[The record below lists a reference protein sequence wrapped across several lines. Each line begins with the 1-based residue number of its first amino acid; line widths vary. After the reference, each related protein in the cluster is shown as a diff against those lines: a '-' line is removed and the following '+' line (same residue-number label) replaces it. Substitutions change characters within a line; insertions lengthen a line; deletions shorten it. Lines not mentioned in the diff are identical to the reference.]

1 MKNIVI
7 LISGRGSNMEAI
19 VRACQAEGWPSRIA
33 AVISN
38 RPDAAGLEFAAS
50 HGIATAVVD
59 HKAFPDRDSFDAALA
74 QVIDGFSPDLVVLA
88 GFMRILT
95 APFVQH
101 YAGRMLNIHPSLLP
115 SFPGLATHRQ
125 ALAVGVKLHG
135 ATVHFVT
142 PDLDHGPIVIQA
154 AVPVL
159 STDSEEVLAER
170 VLQQEHLIY
179 PRAVR
184 WFVEGKLRLD
194 HGRVHIDPS
203 AEQA

>member
-1 MKNIVI
+1 
-7 LISGRGSNMEAI
+7 
-19 VRACQAEGWPSRIA
+19 
-33 AVISN
+33 
-38 RPDAAGLEFAAS
+38 
-50 HGIATAVVD
+50 
-59 HKAFPDRDSFDAALA
+59 
-74 QVIDGFSPDLVVLA
+74 
-88 GFMRILT
+88 
-95 APFVQH
+95 
-101 YAGRMLNIHPSLLP
+101 
-115 SFPGLATHRQ
+115 LATHRQ

-142 PDLDHGPIVIQA
+142 PDLDHGPIVVQA

-194 HGRVHIDPS
+194 NGRVHIDPS
-203 AEQA
+203 AEQV